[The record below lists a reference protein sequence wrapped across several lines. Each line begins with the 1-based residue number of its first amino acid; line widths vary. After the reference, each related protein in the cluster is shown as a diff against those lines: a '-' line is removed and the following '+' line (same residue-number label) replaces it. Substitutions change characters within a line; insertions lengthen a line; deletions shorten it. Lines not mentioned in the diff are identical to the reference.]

1 MRKTI
6 VALFVSVM
14 PFLGGFTSK
23 ITVSKSAIRSTAKVV
38 NSSKAVLYA
47 KKKFESQ
54 VDQLYRDCH
63 LPDALRL
70 KVFRKA
76 MIGYLNLNQTQPLA
90 NRRIL
95 SIIDFDLP
103 STAKRLFV
111 IDLESKKLI
120 VNTLTA
126 HGRNSGDNQA
136 SHFSNLAE
144 SFQSS
149 LGFYVTGETYI
160 GKHGYSLRLE
170 GKDVSFND
178 NAYARSIVVHGAD
191 YVTEEFARLHGRLG
205 RSQGC
210 PALPPNMSKQ
220 VIDQIKGGSCLFI
233 FASNTQYL
241 TASKQLNLI
250 SVLTHFQAEPPKL
263 PAQQAAY

>member
-6 VALFVSVM
+6 VALFVCAM

-23 ITVSKSAIRSTAKVV
+23 ITVSKSATPSTAKAV
-38 NSSKAVLYA
+38 NSSEAVLYA
-47 KKKFESQ
+47 KEKFESH
-54 VDQLYRDCH
+54 VDQLYKDCH
-63 LPDALRL
+63 LPKALRPE
-70 KVFRKA
+70 VFRKA

-111 IDLESKKLI
+111 IDLDNKKLL
-120 VNTLTA
+120 VNTLSA

-136 SHFSNLAE
+136 KHFSNLAE

-149 LGFYVTGETYI
+149 LGFYVTGSTYM

-170 GKDVSFND
+170 GKDGSFND

-233 FASNTQYL
+233 FATNTQYL
-241 TASKQLNLI
+241 TTSKHLNLN
-250 SVLTHFQAEPPKL
+250 SVLTQFQSEPAKL
-263 PAQQAAY
+263 PAQQASY